1 MQQHPP
7 IHCVVYGNWGSGK
20 STFFATWPKP
30 MLVLFTDPPDKAA
43 PYWRRGLVTHL
54 GDNRTHVM
62 SRKDPER
69 LLIHVEYFADRNPQQ
84 PSAHLEF
91 RARFLEALEGLVAD
105 GHFASLIV
113 DGLTFLE
120 LNARKYAEYGDPRL
134 RTAKDPRQ
142 WYAYSAHECEE
153 LIVQQ
158 CGFLRGVNVGIA
170 AHVDARDDEV
180 AGVQVYTPAAPGKL
194 RTRFGMGFPEMY
206 VAHTLVG
213 GKDKP
218 QRYWLQ
224 TRTNHTHAAA
234 SGMLEAPDPCE
245 PDYKA
250 LWVNYDARAAAD
262 AAAIQ
267 QQAER
272 AERGNDNGMT
282 GATDAPETG
291 AAAPKE

>member
-30 MLVLFTDPPDKAA
+30 MYVLFTDPPDKAA
-43 PYWRRGLVTHL
+43 PYWRRGLIEHL
-54 GDNRTHVM
+54 TNNTTVIKSRLDPTRT
-62 SRKDPER
+62 
-69 LLIHVEYFADRNPQQ
+69 LIHIDYFADSNPREPQ
-84 PSAHLEF
+84 AHMQF
-91 RARFLEALEGLVAD
+91 RDRFLEVVDTIATQG
-105 GHFASLIV
+105 GIASLII

-120 LNARKYAEYGDPRL
+120 LNARKYAEYGDPKL

-224 TRTNHTHAAA
+224 TRTSHTHAAA

-250 LWVNYDARAAAD
+250 LWANYDARAVAD

-267 QQAER
+267 QAEQ
-272 AERGNDNGMT
+272 NNGT
-282 GATDAPETG
+282 NGAD
-291 AAAPKE
+291 AAPNIGAEAPKGV